1 MNFVKKK
8 IKEFSSQVCLID
20 ENKTKILYKSIFQ
33 DISKKFGNLEK
44 NSVILTLAENNSVFI
59 KSYFY
64 FLEKEILQ
72 IIVNFNINKKF
83 LYNIINLYKPN
94 YIFVNK
100 NYEFNHDKYEINSQ
114 IENFKLFKQKKYQKI
129 KVDKNLAILLTT
141 SGSTGSSKFVKL
153 SYTNILNN
161 TKNIIKYLNINKNHR
176 TITTMPP
183 SYSYALSI
191 LNTHFYSGAS
201 IVINNFS
208 LLERNFWNI
217 IKDLEVT
224 SFGGVPYHYEILK
237 KIKFDKIT
245 LPNLKYITQA
255 GGALSEEL
263 TKYFLKTC
271 INKNIDFII
280 MYGQTEASPR
290 ISYLPFKIAPNKIGS
305 IGKAIPGGKII
316 LKKNKKTDDIGE
328 IVYYGKNVFIGYSK
342 SYKDLTES
350 KKNKIKALF
359 TGDLGKK
366 DKDGFFY
373 IIGRKDRTIKIAGH
387 RINLD
392 ELRDIAKNKGYDCHF
407 VKKNQKILAFITE
420 ENANKEVLTTIS
432 SEIKLNKNLFD
443 LKKVKK
449 FPINE
454 RGKIDYLKLQD
465 IK

>member
-8 IKEFSSQVCLID
+8 IKEFSSQVCLV
-20 ENKTKILYKSIFQ
+20 NKDKSKIFYKSLFQ
-33 DISKKFGNLEK
+33 NISKRLETLEK
-44 NSVILTLAENNSVFI
+44 KSVILTLAENNSTFI

-64 FLEKEILQ
+64 FLGKGIVQ

-100 NYEFNHDKYEINSQ
+100 NYEFIDDKYKLYNQ
-114 IENFKLFKQKKYQKI
+114 IGDFELFRQKKYKKI
-129 KVDKNLAILLTT
+129 KLDENLAILLTT

-153 SYTNILNN
+153 SYTNILDN
-161 TKNIIKYLNINKNHR
+161 TKNIIKYLDIKKNHR

-208 LLERNFWNI
+208 ILERNFWNI
-217 IKDLEVT
+217 IKELKVN

-237 KIKFDKIT
+237 KIKFDKII
-245 LPNLKYITQA
+245 LPDLKYITQA
-255 GGALSEEL
+255 GGPLNKEI

-271 INKNIDFII
+271 IDKKIDFIT

-290 ISYLPFKIAPNKIGS
+290 ISYLPFKIAFKKIGS
-305 IGKAIPGGKII
+305 IGKAIPGGKIV
-316 LKKNKKTDDIGE
+316 LKKNKKSDDIGE

-342 SYKDLTES
+342 SYKDLTKS
-350 KKNKIKALF
+350 KKKIKALF

-373 IIGRKDRTIKIAGH
+373 ITGRKNRIIKIAGH

-392 ELRDIAKNKGYDCHF
+392 ELRDIVKNKGYDCHF
-407 VKKNQKILAFITE
+407 LEKNQKIVAFIKE
-420 ENANKEVLTTIS
+420 ENTNNELLTTIS
-432 SEIKLNKNLFD
+432 SEIKLSKNLFD
-443 LKKVKK
+443 LKKIKE
-449 FPINE
+449 FPLNE
-454 RGKIDYLKLQD
+454 RGKIDYLKLQV